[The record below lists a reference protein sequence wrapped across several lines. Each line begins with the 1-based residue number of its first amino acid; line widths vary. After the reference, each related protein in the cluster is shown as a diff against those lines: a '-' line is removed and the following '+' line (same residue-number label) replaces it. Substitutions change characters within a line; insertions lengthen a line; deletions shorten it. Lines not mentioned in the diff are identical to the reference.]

1 MFPKVISLSLLIL
14 LLCAAPSL
22 AAPAISPNSG
32 LNSAAI
38 QVTITGVNYNE
49 DTDIQLTRPDEAP
62 IDAAGI
68 EKVSTNEVIC
78 TFNLKD
84 RTPGVWNLTVFHK
97 DYCTCQ
103 KRTFVYG
110 GLFTVKPA
118 PTPVPT
124 PKPTPIPTPIPTPVP
139 TPSPTAPPV
148 IKPSISAVVPNEA
161 FNKDQITVTISGANF
176 SEDAA
181 VQLSGPAQL
190 DGGDVAV
197 QSDQITCSFDV
208 DDEAAGVYDLTVTN
222 GDGQQATLEGGFTL
236 KVYIPSAAEIN
247 KLLKPIYF
255 DFDQSEIRADQVPI
269 LEEDAA
275 LLTQYP
281 QTRIV
286 LLGGHADERGPNSY
300 NMSLSD
306 RRAEAVKQF
315 LIAQGVEDSK
325 IVIFAFG
332 EEAPARDGH
341 DESAWQFNRRVDV
354 QVWDTVPSQEEVL
367 QEVHLD

>member
-1 MFPKVISLSLLIL
+1 MFLRVFSALLIL

-32 LNSAAI
+32 LNSAAVK
-38 QVTITGVNYNE
+38 VTITGVNYNE
-49 DTDIQLTRPDEAP
+49 DTDIQLTRPGEAP

-68 EKVSTNEVIC
+68 EKVSANQVIC

-118 PTPVPT
+118 PTPSPT
-124 PKPTPIPTPIPTPVP
+124 PKPTPVPTPAP

-148 IKPSISAVVPNEA
+148 IKPSISAIVPNEA
-161 FNKDQITVTISGANF
+161 FNKDQVSVTISGANF
-176 SEDAA
+176 SDGAL
-181 VQLSGPAQL
+181 VKLSGPAQL
-190 DGGDVAV
+190 VGYDVSV
-197 QSDQITCSFDV
+197 QSVQISCAFNV
-208 DDEAAGVYDLTVTN
+208 GDEPAGVYDLTVAN
-222 GDGQQATLEGGFTL
+222 SDGQQATLKDGFTL

-255 DFDQSEIRADQVPI
+255 DFDQSEIRADQVPV
-269 LEEDAA
+269 LEADAA
-275 LLTQYP
+275 ILNQYP
-281 QTRIV
+281 QVRIV

-300 NMSLSD
+300 NLSLSD

-315 LIAQGVEDSK
+315 LISQGVDGSK

-341 DESAWQFNRRVDV
+341 DESAWEFNRRVDI